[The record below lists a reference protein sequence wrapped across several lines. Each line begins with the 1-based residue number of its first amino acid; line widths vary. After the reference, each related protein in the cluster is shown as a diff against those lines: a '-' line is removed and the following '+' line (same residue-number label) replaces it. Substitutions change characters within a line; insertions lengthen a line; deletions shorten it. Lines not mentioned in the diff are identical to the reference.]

1 MGLPSAL
8 WSSQSGTGELRSKT
22 RRMLS
27 SSFAFL
33 QSFSR
38 PHLAESSRRD
48 DCSAPLLSFASL
60 QHIRG
65 SGVHLFAGL
74 PHPLRSALRVWLPSR
89 RFAPPKP
96 APALFHADSTP
107 GIQPFEVFPSRKVS
121 RAFPPA
127 MHPRAVSPA
136 AVPSDESSG
145 RNGRPRLPG
154 FDPSESPLLP
164 PGRLTLPATGYSLGL
179 RAFPGYSSVR
189 LAGAPT
195 PAPLTRLQLLR

>member
-1 MGLPSAL
+1 
-8 WSSQSGTGELRSKT
+8 
-22 RRMLS
+22 MLS

-33 QSFSR
+33 QSLSR

-65 SGVHLFAGL
+65 EGIYLFFAGL
-74 PHPLRSALRVWLPSR
+74 PHPLGSALRVWLPSR

-96 APALFHADSTP
+96 APALFHADSTL
-107 GIQPFEVFPSRKVS
+107 GIPPFGVFPSRKVS

-127 MHPRAVSPA
+127 MNPRAVSPA

-154 FDPSESPLLP
+154 FDPSGSPSLP
-164 PGRLTLPATGYSLGL
+164 PGRLAPPTTGYSLGL
-179 RAFPGYSSVR
+179 RAFPGRSGVR
-189 LAGAPT
+189 LASAPA
-195 PAPLTRLQLLR
+195 PAPLTRLRDLRQRSPQERAPQGINRRPLDSIC